1 MRFLTPQNGFI
12 LVNIESRWLVLPICT
27 SLIAMPAF
35 VMAASSNEVDTSTNG
50 SRVALAS
57 EVGTLQAQERQLAL
71 LIDQALQRDSGRQ
84 QIIAQ
89 SQATRHAGI
98 ASATLS
104 DPKLKVGF
112 GGLPVDSFKFDEDPM
127 TNISVGLMQQF
138 ERGSTLDLKER
149 QSSQQADGI
158 DLQVAVREREITNTI
173 TTLWLELGYQQAARS
188 TLLETRRLMV
198 ELERFIETN
207 YGIGNSEAQDL
218 LNAQLNVAKFDEKLQ
233 ANQQQQRR
241 IIAQLSEWLGSDWLS
256 SSQANFA
263 ADASQPSAQTQSV
276 QASNA
281 LSWQAL
287 EGQLQ
292 PYVGQ
297 SQYYAL
303 LQSHPMVRAADTA
316 ITVNETQVEIAEQAY
331 LPQFGVEVMYAYRQ
345 ANNMQ
350 GNPASDLVSAYVTM
364 DIPLF
369 TGNRQDKSVE
379 AAQYQVGSARAQ
391 KETLL
396 SQMNAKVNALLVD
409 RDNLSQRIERYQNS
423 FIPQAD
429 ATTKAVERGYQNN
442 TAQFNDVI
450 TAMTNA
456 LNIELEQQR
465 LITDLNIV
473 NSQLAALV
481 GGSYH
486 QPSQSSKTTPQ
497 AQ

>member
-12 LVNIESRWLVLPICT
+12 LVNIESRWLVLPMCT

-35 VMAASSNEVDTSTNG
+35 VMAASSNEAVTSANG
-50 SRVALAS
+50 SRAVVAS
-57 EVGTLQAQERQLAL
+57 EVETLQAQERQLAL

-89 SQATRHAGI
+89 SQATRHAGV

-263 ADASQPSAQTQSV
+263 ADASQSGAQTQSV
-276 QASNA
+276 QASNV

-287 EGQLQ
+287 EGQLK

-303 LQSHPMVRAADTA
+303 LQSHPMVRAAGTA